1 MSISELYLE
10 ARQHC
15 DSCKCDGRPLEDVSA
30 CVDALKILEIIVTM

>member
-15 DSCKCDGRPLEDVSA
+15 DGCPLEDVSA
-30 CVDALKILEIIVTM
+30 CVHALKILEIIVTM